1 MALTG
6 THKFVDTSQSTNG
19 DGSAS
24 NPYNDIDYAC
34 DQAPSSPS
42 SESDRWII
50 WVRRLSSSISLSGA
64 ISPSNPGGIKYPH
77 LLIGWP
83 IKVTHSGYTVDSVPS
98 GTDSLG
104 FSNAQWQFVDSALT
118 EDDNYWVD
126 AEVEFTSGSN
136 NGLKRKVIWFDAS
149 SDTIYLD
156 FPLPNNISAG
166 DKYTITLQTEFYD
179 DRPTAPSGWD
189 SDSNPRPMLDGSN
202 SIANIFNFNQ
212 PYWQL
217 YNFRARNVTDRIFYT
232 EHFPNKCVNCLFD
245 TADGILRYPQ
255 QRGFVGKKIYGWDFS
270 DTARYL
276 GAFSFYTN
284 YAITAELEDV
294 HLQAK
299 SGITSYGLTVGCNL
313 KLKNCTF
320 GRVQSFG
327 GADIAR
333 HAFSIG
339 YVYGEN
345 VLLASTSKVDLNVG
359 SGDYDVWKRG
369 YIAISG
375 YNGDNNKFH
384 WWNGRGEIYNLDE
397 TATIDPPSGAS
408 TFIKLSP
415 SSNCSSNMPLE
426 YSEQRYQ
433 SSGSKTY
440 TWKFY
445 PVNMSLGATDLEVE
459 AWYLD
464 ESSGTHRAYATANPS
479 TYSDDGWHDLS
490 ITINPG
496 QAGTVYFKIKL
507 KKYNTSGC
515 YVALDPKVDVS

>member
-6 THKFVDTSQSTNG
+6 THKFVDTSQSSNG
-19 DGSAS
+19 DGSSS

-34 DQAPSSPS
+34 DQAPNNPS
-42 SESDRWII
+42 SESARYII
-50 WVRRLSSSISLSGA
+50 WTRNLSSNISLSGVIQPA
-64 ISPSNPGGIKYPH
+64 NAGNIKYPH

-83 IKVTHSGYTVDSVPS
+83 IKVTHTGYTVDSVPS
-98 GTDSLG
+98 GTDNLG
-104 FSNAQWQFVDSALT
+104 FNNAQWQFVDSALT
-118 EDDNYWVD
+118 ENDNYWLGATVT
-126 AEVEFTSGSN
+126 FTSGNN
-136 NGLKRKVIWFDAS
+136 NGLSRRVIWFDATN
-149 SDTIYLD
+149 DKIYLD
-156 FPLPNNISAG
+156 FPLPNNIASG
-166 DKYTITLQTEFYD
+166 DQYTIELKSEFYD

-189 SDSNPRPMLDGSN
+189 SDNNPRPVLDGGG
-202 SIANIFNFNQ
+202 SIANIFRFEE

-217 YNFRARNVTDRIFYT
+217 YNFRARNVTNRIFYQRG
-232 EHFPNKCVNCLFD
+232 FPNKCINCVFD
-245 TADGILRYPQ
+245 TADGILTYSQ
-255 QRGFVGKKIYGWDFS
+255 QRGLIAKKIYGYDFS

-276 GAFSFYTN
+276 GALSFYTN
-284 YAITAELEDV
+284 WSITVELENV

-299 SGITSYGLTVGCNL
+299 SGITSYGITTGCNIR
-313 KLKNCTF
+313 LKNCTF
-320 GRVQSFG
+320 GRIQPFA

-333 HAFSIG
+333 HAYSIG
-339 YVYGEN
+339 CVHGEN
-345 VLLASTSKVDLNVG
+345 VLLNSTNKVDLNAG
-359 SGDYDVWKRG
+359 SDDYDTWKQG

-375 YNGDNNKFH
+375 YNGDSDKFH
-384 WWNGRGEIYNLDE
+384 WWDGRGEIYNLDE

-426 YSEQRYQ
+426 YTEQRYQ
-433 SSGSKTY
+433 ASGSKTY

-445 PVNMSLGATDLEVE
+445 PVNMSLDATDLEVE

-464 ESSGTHRAYATANPS
+464 ESSGAHRAYATANPS
-479 TYSDDGWHDLS
+479 VYDDDGWHDLS
-490 ITINPG
+490 ITVNPA